1 MPDDRDDWDD
11 FDDRPRRR
19 RSNAEPNDEP
29 VWGDERD
36 DYDDG
41 GGRPNPADRV
51 CGPGTAL
58 AVVGWVGLVGTVLT
72 LVLLLVVGLND
83 PPPGD
88 ELIVNVVVG
97 GVIGALGLAYFAV
110 IAAGGHRIRQ
120 CRRYGLAMTAAIL
133 ATTSIA
139 LIGVCSVVILPFGI
153 WAVVVLAQS
162 DVRRAFARPRSSY
175 D

>member
-41 GGRPNPADRV
+41 GGQPNPADRV

-110 IAAGGHRIRQ
+110 IAAGGHRI
-120 CRRYGLAMTAAIL
+120 A
-133 ATTSIA
+133 
-139 LIGVCSVVILPFGI
+139 SVAGTGWP
-153 WAVVVLAQS
+153 
-162 DVRRAFARPRSSY
+162 
-175 D
+175 